1 MLGVAVGVA
10 VGGTWVAAVPADG
23 TWVAAVPADGMW
35 VVAVAGERW
44 GGDTRGDGV
53 R

>member
-10 VGGTWVAAVPADG
+10 VGG